1 MRGSLTATNM
11 TSLLIVGLAA
21 VLAIV
26 GIVWLVVPIQAGPF
40 HYRESILA
48 TDGLGVLPLFF
59 VPPVIVLSGL
69 VAPYK
74 WMTLHSARAKWISLP
89 LGHHFT
95 I

>member
-21 VLAIV
+21 VMAIV
-26 GIVWLVVPIQAGPF
+26 GIVWLVVPIQAGSF

-48 TDGLGVLPLFF
+48 MDGLGVLPLLF

-69 VAPYK
+69 VA
-74 WMTLHSARAKWISLP
+74 L
-89 LGHHFT
+89 
-95 I
+95 